1 MAYAELQIT
10 TPFSFLRGASHATEL
25 VATAAD
31 LGLAAIGIA
40 DRNSVAGVVRAHEAA
55 RKAGLRLLVGSRL
68 VLRDGTPDLLC
79 YPTDRAAWGRLTRLL
94 TIGKR
99 RARKGECH
107 LDFADLAAHAEGMV
121 AIALLPHRLDG
132 FVTQLARLGELFGD
146 RLHLAATRRYRG
158 DDGRRLRAL
167 AALAGGH
174 GPHLV
179 ATNDVMY
186 HAPARRVLQD
196 VMTCIRLNTTLAK
209 AGLALQPNAERHL
222 KSPAEMARLFKEH
235 PRAIAR
241 TLDIVQA
248 CRFSLD
254 DLTYDYPDEPVPP
267 GATPDGH
274 LADLTWQGAASRY
287 PAGIPDAVRKAI
299 ESELRMIAALTYARY
314 FLTVN
319 DIVRFAR
326 TRGILCQGRGSAA
339 NSAVCFCLG
348 ITAVDPTEIDLLFE
362 RFVSAERH
370 EPPDIDVD
378 FEHERREEVIQYIYA
393 RYGHHRAA
401 IAATV
406 IHYRPKMAAR
416 EVGRALG
423 LSEDATAALSSQS
436 WNSHGDLWPAERLR
450 EIGLDPDSG
459 IVQRVVGLAREL
471 VGFPRHLSQ
480 HVGGFVLTRGA
491 LDETVP
497 IGPAAMPNR
506 FFIEWDKDDIDTL
519 KIMKVDVLALGMLTC
534 IRKAFELLRG
544 RGVPITDLADIPA
557 GDKAVYRML
566 SRGDSVGV
574 FQVESRAQMNMLPRL
589 KPATFYDLVIEV
601 AIVRPGPIQGDM
613 VHPYLRRRQGLEH
626 ASYASPAPEHGKP
639 DELRQVLQRTLGVP
653 LFQEQAMRI
662 AIVAAGFTPA
672 EANQLRRAMAT
683 FRNVGTIHEF
693 RTKMVEGMVARG
705 YARDFAE
712 RCFKQIEGFGTYGFP
727 ESHSASFAKLV
738 YVSAWL
744 KCHHPATFA
753 CALLNAQPMGF
764 YAPAQIVRDAREH
777 GVEVRS
783 VDVNASLWDCTLAT
797 ASQLQLGFRQI
808 AGFREEWA
816 NCLVGARQSG
826 SIDFDRLTRIGLPQT
841 ALEALADA
849 DAVRSLGLD
858 RRAALWSVRALHA
871 GPELPLL
878 TQLPHPDSKAD
889 LPHMGLGEHVVADYR
904 SVGLSLKAH
913 PLRFLRA
920 SFARDAVQS
929 CAEATSMRDGAR
941 IRVAGLVLVRQRPGN
956 GNVVFATIEDET
968 GIANVVIWQSL
979 QAQFQREIIGS
990 ALLLING
997 RLQRTVEGIV
1007 HVIAESLEDR
1017 SADLRRAEEAETIS
1031 LPLARADEL
1040 PPPKIPKSLSRSRD
1054 FH

>member
-393 RYGHHRAA
+393 RYGHHRAG

-416 EVGRALG
+416 
-423 LSEDATAALSSQS
+423 
-436 WNSHGDLWPAERLR
+436 
-450 EIGLDPDSG
+450 
-459 IVQRVVGLAREL
+459 
-471 VGFPRHLSQ
+471 
-480 HVGGFVLTRGA
+480 
-491 LDETVP
+491 
-497 IGPAAMPNR
+497 
-506 FFIEWDKDDIDTL
+506 
-519 KIMKVDVLALGMLTC
+519 
-534 IRKAFELLRG
+534 
-544 RGVPITDLADIPA
+544 
-557 GDKAVYRML
+557 
-566 SRGDSVGV
+566 
-574 FQVESRAQMNMLPRL
+574 
-589 KPATFYDLVIEV
+589 
-601 AIVRPGPIQGDM
+601 
-613 VHPYLRRRQGLEH
+613 
-626 ASYASPAPEHGKP
+626 
-639 DELRQVLQRTLGVP
+639 
-653 LFQEQAMRI
+653 
-662 AIVAAGFTPA
+662 
-672 EANQLRRAMAT
+672 
-683 FRNVGTIHEF
+683 
-693 RTKMVEGMVARG
+693 
-705 YARDFAE
+705 
-712 RCFKQIEGFGTYGFP
+712 
-727 ESHSASFAKLV
+727 
-738 YVSAWL
+738 
-744 KCHHPATFA
+744 
-753 CALLNAQPMGF
+753 
-764 YAPAQIVRDAREH
+764 
-777 GVEVRS
+777 
-783 VDVNASLWDCTLAT
+783 
-797 ASQLQLGFRQI
+797 
-808 AGFREEWA
+808 
-816 NCLVGARQSG
+816 
-826 SIDFDRLTRIGLPQT
+826 
-841 ALEALADA
+841 
-849 DAVRSLGLD
+849 
-858 RRAALWSVRALHA
+858 
-871 GPELPLL
+871 
-878 TQLPHPDSKAD
+878 
-889 LPHMGLGEHVVADYR
+889 
-904 SVGLSLKAH
+904 
-913 PLRFLRA
+913 
-920 SFARDAVQS
+920 
-929 CAEATSMRDGAR
+929 
-941 IRVAGLVLVRQRPGN
+941 
-956 GNVVFATIEDET
+956 
-968 GIANVVIWQSL
+968 
-979 QAQFQREIIGS
+979 
-990 ALLLING
+990 
-997 RLQRTVEGIV
+997 
-1007 HVIAESLEDR
+1007 
-1017 SADLRRAEEAETIS
+1017 
-1031 LPLARADEL
+1031 
-1040 PPPKIPKSLSRSRD
+1040 
-1054 FH
+1054 